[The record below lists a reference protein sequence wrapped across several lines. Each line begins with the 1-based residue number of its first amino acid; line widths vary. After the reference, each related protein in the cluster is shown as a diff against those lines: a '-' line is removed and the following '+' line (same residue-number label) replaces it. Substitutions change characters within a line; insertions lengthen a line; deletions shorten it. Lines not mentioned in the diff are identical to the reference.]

1 MASLFDIANSGLQAY
16 RKGLS
21 VTGQNIANINT
32 EGFKRREANLEE
44 VTSGTGGVQ
53 SSGSQVGLGVRVES
67 IRRSFDAYLQT
78 RVRTTLAQFEKTN
91 AFVGRLKEIE
101 NMLLP
106 GDAGLGNFLGNF
118 FASMQAVASSPA
130 DNAPRVVAVEEGKAL
145 ANSFRQTHQML
156 TDVKAGIVQ
165 EAEQEAALLSELAI
179 QSAKNNA
186 QILSTGQG
194 TSSNFLFDNRDQ
206 LIDEISRLAE
216 VTTDLGAQGDA
227 VIKLGSSG
235 VGLELI
241 SGDQSKAVEVFY
253 NDRTLGFSVD
263 GTPTSQVVS
272 GKLKGLQESYALAS
286 EVISELDQLAFN
298 FVRSVNS
305 QHHQGLD
312 LDGASGIDMF
322 GSAGFEVIKSPT
334 NTGIYSVETEVTDIN
349 LVKLKD
355 ITLSFS
361 EEQNLWIAR
370 DAELSILG
378 TGRDTI
384 SLPGVKVQIIGAP
397 SDNDDFVLSP
407 ASNYAK
413 NLSFL
418 LTSGD
423 QIAAAA
429 KNLVSSDLANTG
441 DASIVASKLSASSAA
456 GIPSVVDVMR
466 NSNSVV
472 AGTTFL
478 KDGSVFAIPSTV
490 ENLALTSFDSQE
502 QLQFSLSNT
511 ELQSASLLNFSIVAQ
526 DGTVIDHQFNI
537 SFSEVYP
544 GSTGKWQDT
553 ADIAKYLNLG
563 TLKNASDQTFA
574 DLGIFVAGSGGQI
587 TMALAAGQFSEDA
600 GKEGELTAGTASV
613 VGIKKS
619 ASASSNIQIL
629 TREGRHISGTTL
641 SSSEIA
647 SLLTTENGFSPSAQY
662 RADYLNSAT
671 QAYRGLN
678 LSRSI
683 SGGEKRL
690 TLGSNGTTPDAT
702 GAVGLVPDSATAAY
716 TLTLETVSR
725 SDDLSIAAGSSAEL
739 VASQIN
745 AIAKDHGVMAAA
757 ATRVEF
763 SGPTVSGTASFSL
776 ESLNQKPIAISAELS
791 DSDLTDFAQKINEV
805 ANQTGV
811 RAHLSDDKLR
821 VVLESETGKDIIV
834 SNFSYAGTI
843 DTQVVDGR
851 TQSLTGA
858 VTLGDGENDTARYS
872 GEIELLSQGDF
883 SITASGGATVS
894 ASNSELA
901 SGLIKETVSKT
912 GDTTTLFFDAYTESS
927 GNQAG
932 AEGFRA
938 SAASGQYN
946 IEIPNTGSGS
956 SFEASVD
963 LKNLTDISPEAV
975 AQEVARQ
982 LRAASPTTALAG
994 SDALA
999 ELPDDNSQVKV
1010 EFEGKTY
1017 TLLLTYENPS
1027 IKTNPD
1033 IRVSGGEPGRIEAYF
1048 DSDNRLQIIAPDGS
1062 VNGSQIIIP
1071 PNSEIAGNG
1080 DAATLFGLMS
1090 STTEPTTLLS
1100 GRAVTLPTSTQVME
1114 VTVGGNTIDV
1124 TLTYAAG
1131 TYTIASDD
1139 TSILTATFAG
1149 SETDTTTNLSDR
1161 IILQSSLASPSISV
1175 AQDTVGEALGF
1186 KVSDYLIT
1194 VAGDEL
1200 TASRTDGE
1208 AIAVTRSASSPAAEK
1223 ITLSNLPNEEL
1234 IVLVTGGGSRL
1245 LSATFDEMPESAA
1258 DVIENFSVKLVNSE
1272 ARTVEIFDKDTGH
1285 SIANRVLDIN
1295 DQTEVVGYEIS
1306 FTGRGSDG
1314 DIFHIE
1320 ENAGAVGD
1328 GRNVLDIAALQ
1339 RPLVGKASGSGFQQ
1353 MFNDTITSV
1362 GASLRANETSLE
1374 AAEAIMEASVEAESA
1389 YSGINLDTEAARLIE
1404 QQQAYQASARVLQT
1418 ARELFQT
1425 LMDVV

>member
-1 MASLFDIANSGLQAY
+1 M
-16 RKGLS
+16 
-21 VTGQNIANINT
+21 
-32 EGFKRREANLEE
+32 
-44 VTSGTGGVQ
+44 
-53 SSGSQVGLGVRVES
+53 
-67 IRRSFDAYLQT
+67 
-78 RVRTTLAQFEKTN
+78 
-91 AFVGRLKEIE
+91 
-101 NMLLP
+101 
-106 GDAGLGNFLGNF
+106 
-118 FASMQAVASSPA
+118 
-130 DNAPRVVAVEEGKAL
+130 
-145 ANSFRQTHQML
+145 
-156 TDVKAGIVQ
+156 
-165 EAEQEAALLSELAI
+165 
-179 QSAKNNA
+179 
-186 QILSTGQG
+186 
-194 TSSNFLFDNRDQ
+194 
-206 LIDEISRLAE
+206 
-216 VTTDLGAQGDA
+216 
-227 VIKLGSSG
+227 
-235 VGLELI
+235 
-241 SGDQSKAVEVFY
+241 
-253 NDRTLGFSVD
+253 
-263 GTPTSQVVS
+263 
-272 GKLKGLQESYALAS
+272 
-286 EVISELDQLAFN
+286 
-298 FVRSVNS
+298 
-305 QHHQGLD
+305 
-312 LDGASGIDMF
+312 
-322 GSAGFEVIKSPT
+322 
-334 NTGIYSVETEVTDIN
+334 
-349 LVKLKD
+349 
-355 ITLSFS
+355 
-361 EEQNLWIAR
+361 
-370 DAELSILG
+370 
-378 TGRDTI
+378 
-384 SLPGVKVQIIGAP
+384 
-397 SDNDDFVLSP
+397 
-407 ASNYAK
+407 
-413 NLSFL
+413 
-418 LTSGD
+418 
-423 QIAAAA
+423 
-429 KNLVSSDLANTG
+429 
-441 DASIVASKLSASSAA
+441 
-456 GIPSVVDVMR
+456 
-466 NSNSVV
+466 
-472 AGTTFL
+472 
-478 KDGSVFAIPSTV
+478 
-490 ENLALTSFDSQE
+490 
-502 QLQFSLSNT
+502 
-511 ELQSASLLNFSIVAQ
+511 
-526 DGTVIDHQFNI
+526 
-537 SFSEVYP
+537 
-544 GSTGKWQDT
+544 
-553 ADIAKYLNLG
+553 
-563 TLKNASDQTFA
+563 
-574 DLGIFVAGSGGQI
+574 
-587 TMALAAGQFSEDA
+587 
-600 GKEGELTAGTASV
+600 
-613 VGIKKS
+613 
-619 ASASSNIQIL
+619 
-629 TREGRHISGTTL
+629 
-641 SSSEIA
+641 
-647 SLLTTENGFSPSAQY
+647 
-662 RADYLNSAT
+662 
-671 QAYRGLN
+671 
-678 LSRSI
+678 
-683 SGGEKRL
+683 
-690 TLGSNGTTPDAT
+690 
-702 GAVGLVPDSATAAY
+702 
-716 TLTLETVSR
+716 
-725 SDDLSIAAGSSAEL
+725 
-739 VASQIN
+739 
-745 AIAKDHGVMAAA
+745 
-757 ATRVEF
+757 
-763 SGPTVSGTASFSL
+763 
-776 ESLNQKPIAISAELS
+776 
-791 DSDLTDFAQKINEV
+791 
-805 ANQTGV
+805 
-811 RAHLSDDKLR
+811 
-821 VVLESETGKDIIV
+821 ESETGKDIIV

-883 SITASGGATVS
+883 SITASGGATVN

-912 GDTTTLFFDAYTESS
+912 GDATTLFFDAYTESS

-994 SDALA
+994 SDALT

-1017 TLLLTYENPS
+1017 TLVLTYENPS

-1048 DSDNRLQIIAPDGS
+1048 DANNRLQIIAPDGS
-1062 VNGSQIIIP
+1062 VNGSQITIP

-1114 VTVGGNTIDV
+1114 VTVGGNTVDV

-1149 SETDTTTNLSDR
+1149 SQTDTTTNLSDR

-1200 TASRTDGE
+1200 MASRTDGE

-1374 AAEAIMEASVEAESA
+1374 AAEAIMEASVEAESC
-1389 YSGINLDTEAARLIE
+1389 IFWN
-1404 QQQAYQASARVLQT
+1404 
-1418 ARELFQT
+1418 
-1425 LMDVV
+1425 

>member
-1 MASLFDIANSGLQAY
+1 M
-16 RKGLS
+16 
-21 VTGQNIANINT
+21 V
-32 EGFKRREANLEE
+32 
-44 VTSGTGGVQ
+44 
-53 SSGSQVGLGVRVES
+53 
-67 IRRSFDAYLQT
+67 
-78 RVRTTLAQFEKTN
+78 
-91 AFVGRLKEIE
+91 
-101 NMLLP
+101 
-106 GDAGLGNFLGNF
+106 
-118 FASMQAVASSPA
+118 
-130 DNAPRVVAVEEGKAL
+130 
-145 ANSFRQTHQML
+145 
-156 TDVKAGIVQ
+156 
-165 EAEQEAALLSELAI
+165 
-179 QSAKNNA
+179 
-186 QILSTGQG
+186 
-194 TSSNFLFDNRDQ
+194 
-206 LIDEISRLAE
+206 
-216 VTTDLGAQGDA
+216 
-227 VIKLGSSG
+227 
-235 VGLELI
+235 
-241 SGDQSKAVEVFY
+241 
-253 NDRTLGFSVD
+253 
-263 GTPTSQVVS
+263 
-272 GKLKGLQESYALAS
+272 
-286 EVISELDQLAFN
+286 
-298 FVRSVNS
+298 
-305 QHHQGLD
+305 
-312 LDGASGIDMF
+312 
-322 GSAGFEVIKSPT
+322 
-334 NTGIYSVETEVTDIN
+334 
-349 LVKLKD
+349 
-355 ITLSFS
+355 
-361 EEQNLWIAR
+361 
-370 DAELSILG
+370 
-378 TGRDTI
+378 
-384 SLPGVKVQIIGAP
+384 
-397 SDNDDFVLSP
+397 
-407 ASNYAK
+407 
-413 NLSFL
+413 
-418 LTSGD
+418 
-423 QIAAAA
+423 
-429 KNLVSSDLANTG
+429 
-441 DASIVASKLSASSAA
+441 
-456 GIPSVVDVMR
+456 
-466 NSNSVV
+466 
-472 AGTTFL
+472 
-478 KDGSVFAIPSTV
+478 
-490 ENLALTSFDSQE
+490 
-502 QLQFSLSNT
+502 
-511 ELQSASLLNFSIVAQ
+511 
-526 DGTVIDHQFNI
+526 DHQFNI

-641 SSSEIA
+641 SSAEIA
-647 SLLTTENGFSPSAQY
+647 SLLTKENGFSTSAQY
-662 RADYLNSAT
+662 RADYLNSAS

-690 TLGSNGTTPDAT
+690 TLGSNGTAPDAT

-994 SDALA
+994 SEALT

-1017 TLLLTYENPS
+1017 TLVLTYENPS

-1048 DSDNRLQIIAPDGS
+1048 DADNRLQIIAPDGS
-1062 VNGSQIIIP
+1062 ANGSQITIP

-1114 VTVGGNTIDV
+1114 VTVGGNTVDV

-1149 SETDTTTNLSDR
+1149 SETDTTSNLSDR
-1161 IILQSSLASPSISV
+1161 IILQSSLASPSIAV

-1200 TASRTDGE
+1200 MASRTDGE